1 MFENGGF
8 IIILTIK
15 LYNIILN
22 TELLLTWIRW
32 VTYGAL
38 HMTEFIIIF
47 DEKHNNKINK
57 DKLTYIKHSNIA
69 KKVLLLW
76 HQKFKQ
82 LTLIKLT
89 TRCVKQWRDTF
100 K

>member
-8 IIILTIK
+8 IIILTTIK

-32 VTYGAL
+32 VTHGAL

-47 DEKHNNKINK
+47 DEKQGQTH
-57 DKLTYIKHSNIA
+57 LY
-69 KKVLLLW
+69 
-76 HQKFKQ
+76 
-82 LTLIKLT
+82 
-89 TRCVKQWRDTF
+89 
-100 K
+100 